1 MAYNMSDEE
10 KLARDLASRG
20 VSRFTEV
27 SGGPSYNLCGY
38 IFGVGVLFLLLH
50 VGAFF
55 NIYAVQFSR
64 FSGNYAE
71 TKATVVSHSSQREYV
86 YHINSFPKDHD
97 FPKKHNDKLVEVS
110 EVTTYYIKAVGDD
123 GTEFNFEGSANYG
136 KKGSRLRI
144 KYSKIAPG
152 IYRYVAA
159 NDLFHM
165 PFDRYFGLAVLVLS
179 FLAFAGTY
187 AVFRWKR
194 KCQMDVE
201 SGPYLP
207 VLRTSRCEVRTVYIS
222 GNSRSRSPVKSSI
235 RSRKEY
241 APVFRYAMPDGT
253 ELLFQ
258 GKWTRK
264 YPGGE
269 AVNEE
274 KEFRIYMVNPENRRN
289 NRFFI
294 KEIPRKA

>member
-1 MAYNMSDEE
+1 MAYSISDEE

-27 SGGPSYNLCGY
+27 SGGPSYDICGY

-55 NIYAVQFSR
+55 DIYAVQLSKFT
-64 FSGNYAE
+64 GDYAE
-71 TKATVVSHSSQREYV
+71 TRATVVSHSSQREYV
-86 YHINSFPKDHD
+86 YHINSFPEDHD
-97 FPKKHNDKLVEVS
+97 NKLVEVS

-123 GTEFNFEGSANYG
+123 GTEFNFVGSTNYG
-136 KKGSRLRI
+136 KKGSKLRI
-144 KYSKIAPG
+144 KYSKIAPWR
-152 IYRYVAA
+152 YYYVAA
-159 NDLFHM
+159 DDLSHM
-165 PFDRYFGLAVLVLS
+165 SHDMSFGLAVLVLS

-194 KCQMDVE
+194 QRQMDME

-258 GKWTRK
+258 GKWTKK

-294 KEIPRKA
+294 KEIPRQA